1 MTVQIFSERLQALR
15 TQMDAHEID
24 GWVIGREDMYQG
36 EEVPAGDERLAYVSG
51 FTGSAGTAIVFADRA
66 ALFSD
71 GRYSLQMQN
80 QTDADVWSCHTMP
93 DVGIGTWLKEQELSG
108 MTVGVDARLITLSA
122 FDKLSA
128 VMREAG
134 LSLKAVMFNPVDMM
148 WHDRPMSEAKPAF
161 AMDVQIAGE
170 AIDSKLDRLANK
182 VTDFGCDAVLLSRAD
197 AVNWLANIRGYDLA
211 CTPVTL
217 AFALFHRENGLI
229 ILADRQRM
237 LPVMNEHM
245 AVVPLEQLDELLEP
259 LAGCDFMIDPA
270 SLPKALHEVI
280 LEAGVNIVTAPCP
293 VTKMKA
299 QKNPAELD
307 GFRKA
312 HQIDGV
318 AMAEFLCWLD
328 QADVSQMRESA
339 LADKLLS
346 MRAGHSD
353 FIASSF
359 ETISGSGP
367 NGAIVHYRAI
377 AGQDSLI
384 QNDSLYL
391 LDSGAHYRFGTTD
404 ITRTILIGDADPEMC
419 RAFTAV
425 LQGHIALARAHVP
438 VGTTGLQLDTIART
452 PIWSA
457 GLDYAHGTGHGV
469 GHVLSVHEGP
479 ASISKRGQLA
489 VSAGMVLSNEPGYYK
504 AGSWGIRIENLI
516 AVKASSQDGFIEFE
530 TLTMAPIDRRLIDR
544 AMLSEAETA
553 WVDIYHQWVL
563 SKIGADLSPQCQAW
577 LISACA
583 PL

>member
-1 MTVQIFSERLQALR
+1 MTSQIYTERLQALR
-15 TQMDAHEID
+15 AQMNAHNIDA
-24 GWVIGREDMYQG
+24 WVIGREDMYQG

-71 GRYSLQMQN
+71 GRYSLQMEK
-80 QTDADVWSCHTMP
+80 QTDADAWSCHTMP
-93 DVGIGTWLKEQELSG
+93 DVEIGAWLKTQELSG
-108 MTVGVDARLITLSA
+108 RTVGVDARLITLSA

-128 VMREAG
+128 SMREAG
-134 LSLKAVMFNPVDMM
+134 LSLKAMMDNPVDMI
-148 WHDRPMSEAKPAF
+148 WQDRPIAEAVPAVSM
-161 AMDVQIAGE
+161 ADDVAGE
-170 AIDSKLDRLANK
+170 TIDSKLDWLAGK
-182 VTDFGCDAVLLSRAD
+182 LTDFGCDAVLLSRAE
-197 AVNWLANIRGYDLA
+197 AVNWLANIRGRDLA
-211 CTPVTL
+211 CTPITL

-229 ILADRQRM
+229 ILADRQRI
-237 LPVMNEHM
+237 LPVLNEHM

-270 SLPKALHEVI
+270 SLPKALHDVI
-280 LEAGVNIVTAPCP
+280 SDGGVNIVTSPCP

-299 QKNPAELD
+299 QKNVVELD

-318 AMAEFLCWLD
+318 VMAEFLCWLNH
-328 QADVSQMRESA
+328 ADVAQMRESA

-346 MRAGHSD
+346 MRATHPD
-353 FIASSF
+353 FIAPSF
-359 ETISGSGP
+359 ETISGSGA
-367 NGAIVHYRAI
+367 NGAIVHYRAV

-384 QNDSLYL
+384 QNDSLFL

-404 ITRTILIGDADPEMC
+404 ITRTILIGHADDEMR

-469 GHVLSVHEGP
+469 GHVMSVHEGP
-479 ASISKRGQLA
+479 ASISKRGSLP

-504 AGSWGIRIENLI
+504 TGSWGIRIENLV
-516 AVKASSQDGFIEFE
+516 AVKPSSQDGFIEFE
-530 TLTMAPIDRRLIDR
+530 TLTMSPIDRRLIDKS
-544 AMLSEAETA
+544 MLSEAEIV

-563 SKIGADLSPQCQAW
+563 SQIGADLSPQCHEW
-577 LISACA
+577 LIAACA
-583 PL
+583 TL

>member
-1 MTVQIFSERLQALR
+1 MTTQILAERLQALR
-15 TQMDAHEID
+15 TQMDAHNID

-51 FTGSAGTAIVFADRA
+51 FTGSAGTAIIFVDRA

-71 GRYSLQMQN
+71 GRYSLQMEK
-80 QTDADVWSCHTMP
+80 QTDANAWSCHTMP
-93 DVGIGTWLKEQELSG
+93 DIEIGGWLKTQELSG
-108 MTVGVDARLITLSA
+108 RTIGVDARLITLSA

-128 VMREAG
+128 TMRESG
-134 LSLKAVMFNPVDMM
+134 LSLKAMMSNPVDMI
-148 WHDRPMSEAKPAF
+148 WQDRPVSEAAPAF
-161 AMDVQIAGE
+161 TMADEIAGE
-170 AIDSKLDRLANK
+170 TVDSKLDRLADK
-182 VTDFGCDAVLLSRAD
+182 LKDFGCDAVLLSRAD

-217 AFALFHRENGLI
+217 AFALFHRENDLI
-229 ILADRQRM
+229 LLADRQRI
-237 LPVMNEHM
+237 LPVLNEHM

-259 LAGCDFMIDPA
+259 LAGCEFMIDPA
-270 SLPKALHEVI
+270 SLPKALHDVI
-280 LEAGVNIVTAPCP
+280 SDSGVNIVTSPCP

-299 QKNPAELD
+299 QKNAVELD

-318 AMAEFLCWLD
+318 VMAEFLCWLD
-328 QADVSQMRESA
+328 HADVTQMRESA

-346 MRAGHSD
+346 MRAGHPD
-353 FIASSF
+353 FISSSF
-359 ETISGSGP
+359 ETISGSGA
-367 NGAIVHYRAI
+367 NGAIVHYRAV

-384 QNDSLYL
+384 QNNSLYL

-404 ITRTILIGDADPEMC
+404 ITRTVVIGHADADM
-419 RAFTAV
+419 RHAFTAV

-438 VGTTGLQLDTIART
+438 AGTNGLQLDTIART

-479 ASISKRGQLA
+479 ASISKRGSFS
-489 VSAGMVLSNEPGYYK
+489 VSVGMVLSNEPGYYK
-504 AGSWGIRIENLI
+504 AGSWGIRTENLI
-516 AVKASSQDGFIEFE
+516 AVKAASQDGFIEFE
-530 TLTMAPIDRRLIDR
+530 TLTMAPIDRRLIDET
-544 AMLSEAETA
+544 MLSEAEIV

-563 SKIGADLSPQCQAW
+563 SQIGADVSPQCQAW
-577 LISACA
+577 LIEACA

>member
-1 MTVQIFSERLQALR
+1 MTAQIFNQRLQALR
-15 TQMDAHEID
+15 AQMDAHDID

-51 FTGSAGTAIVFADRA
+51 FTGSAGTAIVLADRA

-71 GRYSLQMQN
+71 GRYSLQMEK
-80 QTDADVWSCHTMP
+80 QTDADAWSCHTMP
-93 DVGIGTWLKEQELSG
+93 DVEIGAWLKTQKLSG
-108 MTVGVDARLITLSA
+108 LKIGVDARLITLSA
-122 FDKLSA
+122 FDRLSA
-128 VMREAG
+128 TMREAG
-134 LSLKAVMFNPVDMM
+134 LSLQAMMQNPVDMI
-148 WHDRPMSEAKPAF
+148 WQDRPISEAKPAF
-161 AMDVQIAGE
+161 AMADEIAGE
-170 AIDSKLDRLANK
+170 TIASKLDRLTDRL
-182 VTDFGCDAVLLSRAD
+182 TDFGCDAVLLSRAD

-229 ILADRQRM
+229 ILADRQRI
-237 LPVMNEHM
+237 LPVLNEHM
-245 AVVPLEQLDELLEP
+245 AVVPLEQLDELLVP

-270 SLPKALHEVI
+270 SLPKALHDVI
-280 LEAGVNIVTAPCP
+280 SDSGVNVVTSPCP

-299 QKNPAELD
+299 QKNLAELD

-328 QADVSQMRESA
+328 HTDVTQMRESA

-346 MRAGHSD
+346 MRAGHPD

-359 ETISGSGP
+359 ETISGSGA
-367 NGAIVHYRAI
+367 NGAIVHYRAV
-377 AGQDSLI
+377 AGQDSVI

-404 ITRTILIGDADPEMC
+404 ITRTILIGEADAEM
-419 RAFTAV
+419 RHAFTAV

-438 VGTTGLQLDTIART
+438 LGTTGRQLDTIART
-452 PIWSA
+452 PIWSV

-479 ASISKRGQLA
+479 ASISKRGS
-489 VSAGMVLSNEPGYYK
+489 VSISAGMVLSNEPGYYK

-516 AVKASSQDGFIEFE
+516 AAKVASQDGFIEFE
-530 TLTMAPIDRRLIDR
+530 TLTMAPIDRRLIDKT
-544 AMLSEAETA
+544 MLSEADTV

-563 SKIGADLSPQCQAW
+563 SKIGSDVSPQCQAW
-577 LISACA
+577 LIKACA

>member
-1 MTVQIFSERLQALR
+1 MTAHLFTERLQALR
-15 TQMDAHEID
+15 AQMVAHDID

-51 FTGSAGTAIVFADRA
+51 FNGSAGTAIVFADRA

-71 GRYSLQMQN
+71 GRYSLQMEK
-80 QTDADVWSCHTMP
+80 QTDADAWSCHTMP
-93 DVGIGTWLKEQELSG
+93 DIEIGTWLKTQELSAR
-108 MTVGVDARLITLSA
+108 TIGVDARLITVSA

-128 VMREAG
+128 TMRESA
-134 LSLKAVMFNPVDMM
+134 LSLKAMTFNPIDMI
-148 WHDRPMSEAKPAF
+148 WQDRPVSEAAPAF
-161 AMDVQIAGE
+161 TMADEIAGE
-170 AIDSKLDRLANK
+170 TIDSKLDRLSDKLTA
-182 VTDFGCDAVLLSRAD
+182 FGCDAVLLSRVD
-197 AVNWLANIRGYDLA
+197 AVNWLANIRGHDLD

-229 ILADRQRM
+229 ILADRQRI
-237 LPVMNEHM
+237 LPVLNEHM
-245 AVVPLEQLDELLEP
+245 AVVPLEQFDELLEP

-270 SLPKALHEVI
+270 SLPKALHDVI
-280 LEAGVNIVTAPCP
+280 SDSGVNIVTSPCP

-299 QKNPAELD
+299 QKNAVELD

-328 QADVSQMRESA
+328 HADVTQMRESA

-346 MRAGHSD
+346 MRAGHPD
-353 FIASSF
+353 FISPSF
-359 ETISGSGP
+359 ETISGSGA
-367 NGAIVHYRAI
+367 NGAIVHYGAV

-384 QNDSLYL
+384 QNNSLFL

-404 ITRTILIGDADPEMC
+404 ITRTVVIGDADAEMC

-438 VGTTGLQLDTIART
+438 AGTNGLQLDTIART

-469 GHVLSVHEGP
+469 GHVMSVHEGP
-479 ASISKRGQLA
+479 ASISKRGSLS
-489 VSAGMVLSNEPGYYK
+489 VSVGMVLSNEPGYYK
-504 AGSWGIRIENLI
+504 AGSWGIRTENLI
-516 AVKASSQDGFIEFE
+516 AVKAASQDGFIEFE
-530 TLTMAPIDRRLIDR
+530 TLTMAPIDRRLIDKT
-544 AMLSEAETA
+544 MLSEAEIV

-563 SKIGADLSPQCQAW
+563 SQIGADVSPQCQTW
-577 LISACA
+577 LIAACA